1 MWEWF
6 EHYWSSVGLGAA
18 IVLLLLLF
26 CTSTFRD
33 NTGVS
38 RWRDP
43 VWQAWLMVAPTG
55 SRSRWR

>member
-26 CTSTFRD
+26 CTSTFVTTLACHAGATRC
-33 NTGVS
+33 G
-38 RWRDP
+38 WP
-43 VWQAWLMVAPTG
+43 G
-55 SRSRWR
+55 